1 MRSRAGAKG
10 AGLFLCR
17 ERVCRE
23 MDVYRNIVR
32 AGDFDVRSGR
42 EMQKRCKRDI
52 EEL

>member
-23 MDVYRNIVR
+23 MDVCRESMYRES
-32 AGDFDVRSGR
+32 VRSQSVYR
-42 EMQKRCKRDI
+42 ELDACRG
-52 EEL
+52 